1 MTRLQNLVIPTSQSV
16 MHQRFIAFC
25 LQTHQPNIN
34 VATGNIYKGTD
45 AWLQRTCQLFY
56 DKFYAYD
63 KFYLL
68 VCIGNFANHFY
79 DN

>member
-34 VATGNIYKGTD
+34 VATGNIYKGTE
-45 AWLQRTCQLFY
+45 WMHGCREH
-56 DKFYAYD
+56 
-63 KFYLL
+63 
-68 VCIGNFANHFY
+68 VNFSMTSFTHMTNFICSSV
-79 DN
+79 